1 MTFTD
6 PPEMETGDIDALTDQ
21 LLADPLERT
30 AIVLW
35 NMGHMT
41 PEEVGVKL
49 STDPYW
55 LVHAWCGGP
64 GVGEFDRHLY
74 RRRAAM
80 VLQAHAGK
88 VDVAPDDTEP
98 LFEEATDVN
107 DGEGSAG

>member
-1 MTFTD
+1 MD
-6 PPEMETGDIDALTDQ
+6 PPEIETGDIDALTDQ
-21 LLADPLERT
+21 LLADPLERA

-41 PEEVGVKL
+41 PEDVGVKL

-55 LVHAWCGGP
+55 LVNAWCGGP
-64 GVGEFDRHLY
+64 GVSAEFPDRHLY

-98 LFEEATDVN
+98 LFSPEEGTEHD
-107 DGEGSAG
+107 EQR